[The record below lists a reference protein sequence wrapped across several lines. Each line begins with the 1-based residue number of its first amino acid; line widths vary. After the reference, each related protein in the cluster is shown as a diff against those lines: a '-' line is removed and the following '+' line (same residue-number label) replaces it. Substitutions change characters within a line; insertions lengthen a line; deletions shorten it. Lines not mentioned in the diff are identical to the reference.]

1 MNRLLHS
8 SKFLAVVIDVVL
20 SLAVYFV
27 SKYFAPTIA
36 EDVLFVIAAFNVVF
50 ATLIAGIAAEDAAA
64 KRSGNYVGPLER

>member
-50 ATLIAGIAAEDAAA
+50 ATLIGSIAAEDAAA